1 MTLLCLRNL
10 SMQFIQSPSP
20 AVTRHDTAVMQACTA
35 THTSITTWHCTYT
48 TWHCLLLQA
57 FIATHTGS
65 VTRSYSLQLTKG
77 KRDRLGEDAVASKL
91 LLNALATV
99 CSLPQSS
106 HVDIGLLPDSEHIQ
120 V

>member
-1 MTLLCLRNL
+1 LL
-10 SMQFIQSPSP
+10 M
-20 AVTRHDTAVMQACTA
+20 
-35 THTSITTWHCTYT
+35 
-48 TWHCLLLQA
+48 QA

-91 LLNALATV
+91 LLNALATA
-99 CSLPQSS
+99 CKLPS
-106 HVDIGLLPDSEHIQ
+106 DALIDNGLLAGSEHIQ

>member
-1 MTLLCLRNL
+1 M
-10 SMQFIQSPSP
+10 
-20 AVTRHDTAVMQACTA
+20 
-35 THTSITTWHCTYT
+35 
-48 TWHCLLLQA
+48 QA

-91 LLNALATV
+91 LLNALATA
-99 CSLPQSS
+99 CNLPEDAQ
-106 HVDIGLLPDSEHIQ
+106 VDIGLLAESEHIQ